1 MRTSPNIFYVGDVIK
16 QQQITNYYRRGDGKE
31 MLTLQ
36 GIANF
41 QKAQLSFRQVKH
53 LEGMRIG

>member
-16 QQQITNYYRRGDGKE
+16 QQQITNYYRRKDGKE

-36 GIANF
+36 GIENF
-41 QKAQLSFRQVKH
+41 QKAQLSFKQVKH
-53 LEGMRIG
+53 LEGWQSG